1 MQRIAVVTALFVFLA
16 GTSGVWAVPVPEQD
30 YVVMEEVVV
39 TATRFERETEKI
51 PAKVTIIDREDI
63 KKSGAHSVP
72 DVLRSLGGIHVRDM
86 SGNRINQALD
96 MGGFGEGSQHRVAV
110 LINGRRINPI
120 DLSNVRWSTV
130 SLDMVE
136 RIEVMHGGNA
146 VLYGDNAMG
155 GVINIITR
163 RPEKGLH
170 GDVEAKVGSFDT
182 ISTRASVGMGR
193 DNLGLLLGANY
204 FTSHGYRDRSA
215 VNSLGFFSRV
225 EAGLTQNTRAHLE
238 VDANYAYYEL
248 PGPLTMA
255 QKQDD
260 RRQAVN
266 KDDDAKDQDIA
277 LSLGLESFLTHYS
290 FFDAQISY
298 HQQDSENNMRSF
310 FSFVDYD
317 VQTWGFTPK
326 YLLDRPL
333 GRLDNRFTMGLDL
346 YRTDYQASVAGW
358 MANDLDHSKRTLS
371 GYLQNELEIV
381 DNLVIN
387 LGARYQDTRYNL
399 RGKGV
404 DFFGQ
409 PFRESKEISDSE
421 WAWNVGLAYSF
432 QKNSKVYARA
442 YQAFRYPL
450 VDEYI
455 RLADGKIFT
464 DLKHETQQ
472 GYEAGLRWVI
482 PGKALVEFR
491 GFMFQ
496 VDDEI
501 VWSGDFMSG
510 RNRNLRETEH
520 KGADLDLNYKVLEQV
535 KLFGSAGYTRAEI
548 SAGEFKNSTIPMVPT
563 WKAHAGIELGRFHG
577 LLFRLQHNYV
587 GKRYYGDDF
596 SNTRKKMSSYNTWD
610 AYLSYEYNRLE
621 LFAHAMNIFGEE
633 YSDYGY
639 VMEDWMTGQDVFSC
653 YPQPK
658 QEYMIGVRYRF

>member
-1 MQRIAVVTALFVFLA
+1 MQKIVIVMVLFALLS
-16 GTSGVWAVPVPEQD
+16 GTPGVWANPVPEQD
-30 YVVMEEVVV
+30 FVVMEEVVV
-39 TATRFERETEKI
+39 TATRFERETQKV
-51 PAKVTIIDREDI
+51 PAKVTIIDRQDI
-63 KKSGAHSVP
+63 DKSGAHRVP
-72 DVLRSLGGIHVRDM
+72 DVLRNLGGIQVRDM

-110 LINGRRINPI
+110 LVNGRRINPI
-120 DLSNVRWSTV
+120 DLSNVRWSTI

-163 RPEKGLH
+163 RPQH
-170 GDVEAKVGSFDT
+170 VVQADVEGMAGSFDT

-193 DNLGLLLGANY
+193 ETLGLLMGANY
-204 FTSHGYRDRSA
+204 FKSHGYRDRSA
-215 VNSLGFFSRV
+215 VDSLGFFSRV
-225 EAGLTQNTRAHLE
+225 EAGLTQNTLAHLE
-238 VDANYAYYEL
+238 MDANYAYYEL
-248 PGPLTMA
+248 PGPLTRA
-255 QKQDD
+255 QMQDD

-266 KDDDAKDQDIA
+266 KDDDAKDQNIT
-277 LSLGLESFLTHYS
+277 LSLGLESFLTQYGI
-290 FFDAQISY
+290 FDTQVSY
-298 HQQDSENNMRSF
+298 HHQDSENNMQSF

-326 YLLDRPL
+326 YLLDSPL
-333 GRLDNRFTMGLDL
+333 GKLDNRFTMGLDL
-346 YRTDYQASVAGW
+346 YRTDYQASVEGW

-381 DNLVIN
+381 DNLVLN
-387 LGARYQDTRYNL
+387 LGARYQATRYTL
-399 RGKGV
+399 KGKGV
-404 DFFGQ
+404 DFLGQ
-409 PFRESKEISDSE
+409 SFRESKTISDSQ
-421 WAWNVGLAYSF
+421 WAWNAGLAYSF
-432 QKNSKVYARA
+432 QKNSKVFARA

-472 GYEAGLRWVI
+472 GYEAGVRWDI
-482 PGKALVEFR
+482 SGKLLVELR
-491 GFMFQ
+491 GFMFK

-501 VWSGDFMSG
+501 VWSGDFMTG
-510 RNRNLRETEH
+510 RNKNLRETEH
-520 KGADLDLNYKVLEQV
+520 KGADLDLNYKVLDQV
-535 KLFGSAGYTRAEI
+535 KLFGSAGYTRARI
-548 SAGEFKNSTIPMVPT
+548 IAGKYKNTNIPMVPE
-563 WKAHAGIELGRFHG
+563 WKTHAGIELGRFSG
-577 LLFRLQHNYV
+577 LLFRVQTNYV

-596 SNTRKKMSSYNTWD
+596 SNTRKKMSAYNTWD
-610 AYLSYEYNRLE
+610 AYLSYEYRRLE
-621 LFAHAMNIFGEE
+621 LFAHAMNIFGEK

-639 VMEDWMTGQDVFSC
+639 VMEDWMTGQDVFSY